1 MSSTDTL
8 MVSAVFGAEALEA
21 VAIGSDL
28 YSILFYLGAGV
39 LGGLAHFYTTAVV
52 RADPLDRMRLS
63 RIGMATVAL
72 LGVLLVP
79 LVWSAPQWLTLF
91 GLSAGTLV
99 TTVLMLRRLR
109 VRL

>member
-1 MSSTDTL
+1 
-8 MVSAVFGAEALEA
+8 
-21 VAIGSDL
+21 
-28 YSILFYLGAGV
+28 
-39 LGGLAHFYTTAVV
+39 
-52 RADPLDRMRLS
+52 
-63 RIGMATVAL
+63 MATVAL
-72 LGVLLVP
+72 LGVLLMP